1 MELWDV
7 YDINRNKT
15 GKVIDRHGD
24 EKLKDGEYHLV
35 TEGIIINDNG
45 EILVTRRAASKHKYA
60 LMWECTGGSCV
71 KGEDTLQG
79 ILRELSEEIGLKFKA
94 EDANFLKTI
103 RDDESRDFKDIWIFR
118 KNIEPK
124 DLEFRDGEVIDAK
137 LVTIDEFETMCNNKE
152 IVPTIDFTREDYEMC
167 QSKVKSEDDKIKK
180 NEKYQM
186 ELVDEG
192 KTLIRKVRYEDIEQI
207 VDINIKDWKKAYKGI
222 IDDVILDNLDR
233 NNKIE
238 KWRKSYKIGNVI
250 VAEKNGK
257 VLGYCRYD
265 DNAAYENTDI
275 DSEIIALYVDY
286 DNLGSGIGRKLVEYV
301 MNDLRSKNK
310 TKMIIWC
317 LEKNE
322 NGRKFYEKMGGKLLQ
337 EEKYF
342 EKDGKKYKEVGYI
355 YDIK

>member
-15 GKVIDRHGD
+15 GRVIDRHSD
-24 EKLKDGEYHLV
+24 ERLKDGEYHLV
-35 TEGIIINDNG
+35 TEAVIINDKG
-45 EILVTRRAASKHKYA
+45 EILVTRRAGTKGKYP

-79 ILRELSEEIGLKFKA
+79 ILRELKEELGLNLKENEATFFKS
-94 EDANFLKTI
+94 L
-103 RDDESRDFKDIWIFR
+103 RDDKAKDFKDIWVFR
-118 KNIEPK
+118 KNIQPK
-124 DLEFRDGEVIDAK
+124 DIKFTDGEVIDAK
-137 LVTIDEFETMCNNKE
+137 FVSIDEFEKMRNNKE

-167 QSKVKSEDDKIKK
+167 QSKVKSE
-180 NEKYQM
+180 
-186 ELVDEG
+186 V
-192 KTLIRKVRYEDIEQI
+192 LIRKVKYEDIEQI
-207 VDINIKDWKKAYKGI
+207 VDINIKDWKKVYKGI

-233 NNKIE
+233 NEKIE
-238 KWRKSYKIGNVI
+238 KWRKSYNIGNVI

-265 DNAAYENTDI
+265 DNAVYENTDI

-310 TKMIIWC
+310 TKMILWC

-322 NGRKFYEKMGGKLLQ
+322 NGRKKKKKMGGKLVQ

-355 YDIK
+355 YNIK